1 MNAKNYVDNSFKEL
15 NKSLKKLQAKD
26 LSLVPENMT
35 VQDVAETDDRVIT
48 SAPFLTN
55 ELILEEQRISDLR
68 PR

>member
-1 MNAKNYVDNSFKEL
+1 MNAKNDVDDSFKES
-15 NKSLKKLQAKD
+15 NKSLKKLQVKD

-35 VQDVAETDDRVIT
+35 VQDVAETDDQVIT

-55 ELILEEQRISDLR
+55 ELILEERRISDLR

>member
-55 ELILEEQRISDLR
+55 ELILEERRISDLR

>member
-1 MNAKNYVDNSFKEL
+1 MNAKNYVGNSFKEL

-35 VQDVAETDDRVIT
+35 VQDVAETDDRVIA

-55 ELILEEQRISDLR
+55 ELILEERRISDLR

>member
-35 VQDVAETDDRVIT
+35 VQDVAQTDDRVIT

-55 ELILEEQRISDLR
+55 ELILEERRISDLR

>member
-35 VQDVAETDDRVIT
+35 VQDVT
-48 SAPFLTN
+48 
-55 ELILEEQRISDLR
+55 
-68 PR
+68 

>member
-1 MNAKNYVDNSFKEL
+1 MNAKNYVNNSFKEL

-55 ELILEEQRISDLR
+55 ELILEERRISDLR

>member
-1 MNAKNYVDNSFKEL
+1 MNAKNYVGNSFKEL

-55 ELILEEQRISDLR
+55 ELILEERRISDLR

>member
-1 MNAKNYVDNSFKEL
+1 MNAKNDVDDSFKES
-15 NKSLKKLQAKD
+15 NKSSKKLQAKD

-35 VQDVAETDDRVIT
+35 VQDVAETDDQVIT

-55 ELILEEQRISDLR
+55 ELILEEGRISDLR

>member
-35 VQDVAETDDRVIT
+35 VQDVAETGDRVIT

-55 ELILEEQRISDLR
+55 ELILEERRISDLR